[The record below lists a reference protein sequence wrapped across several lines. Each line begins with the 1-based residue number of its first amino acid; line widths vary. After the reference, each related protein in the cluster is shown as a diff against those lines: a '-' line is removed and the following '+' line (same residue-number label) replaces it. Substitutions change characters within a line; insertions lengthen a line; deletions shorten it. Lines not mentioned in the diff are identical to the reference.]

1 MDKPAGRPQSFGFHE
16 KIRLNLEGTSMVTK
30 NVVVK
35 PKAAKASGVKKSASK
50 LSEPIQSASK
60 ATEPSPD
67 PNSNSTKSSTSDL
80 PVMPTLP
87 VIAPE
92 TLQALQAR
100 YFAQLQGLVAQDA
113 YGAAAAPVADKRFTN
128 PLWQSMP
135 LLSLTKGLYEANAA
149 LMLGIADAIETDPQA
164 KARLKFATQQWVD
177 AVSPTNSLL
186 TNPDAQQKLID
197 TQGESL
203 KKGLENLVGDMTKG
217 RISQSD
223 ETAFEVGKNLAM
235 SPGAV
240 VFENE
245 LFQLIQYSPSTPKVG
260 KRALLMIPPSINKFY
275 ILDLQPE
282 NSVVAYTVSQGH
294 TVFMLSWRNVGA
306 SQGHLT
312 WDDYLEKGPI
322 EAIKV
327 VRAITGEK
335 QINTLGFCVGG
346 TILSTA
352 LAVLAARGEHPAAS
366 MTLLTTLLDFSV
378 PGVLGIFI
386 DEQQVQERERKI
398 GQGGLLEGKELSSTF
413 SALRPNDL
421 VWNYVVNNYLM
432 GEKPAAFDLLYWNS
446 DSTNLPG
453 PMFVWYLRHMY
464 LQNELRQPGALT
476 CLGEKV
482 DLRKIKCPV
491 FIYASR
497 EDHIVPWESAY
508 MSTQLLEGEK
518 TFVLGAS
525 GHIAGV
531 INPAAKN
538 KRSHWVSPQAAKKTL
553 GKAKGSSSDVSFPA
567 NHETWFAQAQEHP
580 GSWWPVWSQ
589 WLGGFKGG
597 EVSAAKKLGSS
608 KYQPS
613 EAAPG
618 RYVKVRADEAK

>member
-1 MDKPAGRPQSFGFHE
+1 
-16 KIRLNLEGTSMVTK
+16 MVTK
-30 NVVVK
+30 
-35 PKAAKASGVKKSASK
+35 KAAARKTKPGAVGPKPRVPGSK
-50 LSEPIQSASK
+50 PRATAPKVK
-60 ATEPSPD
+60 ATIPKPEATVSPPEASTHSPRASTHKPGAESQSSSGSQFEMPS
-67 PNSNSTKSSTSDL
+67 L
-80 PVMPTLP
+80 PPIPM
-87 VIAPE
+87 IAPE

-100 YFAQLQGLVAQDA
+100 YLAQLQGLLVQDA
-113 YGAAAAPVADKRFTN
+113 NGAPNVPVPDKRFTN

-135 LLSLTKGLYEANAA
+135 LLNMTKGLYDANAA
-149 LMLGIADAIETDPQA
+149 LMLGMADALETDPLS

-186 TNPDAQQKLID
+186 TNPDVQQKIIE

-203 KKGLENLVGDMTKG
+203 KKGIENFLGDISKG
-217 RISQSD
+217 RISQTD
-223 ETAFEVGKNLAM
+223 ESAFEVGKNLAV
-235 SPGAV
+235 SAGAV

-245 LFQLIQYSPSTPKVG
+245 LFQLLQYSANTPKVG
-260 KRALLMIPPSINKFY
+260 RRPILMVPPSINKFY

-282 NSVVAYTVSQGH
+282 NSVVAYLVAQGH

-322 EAIKV
+322 QAIKV
-327 VRAITGEK
+327 VQSISGEK

-352 LAVLAARGEHPAAS
+352 LAVLAARNEHPAAS

-386 DEQQVQERERKI
+386 DEKQVQEREQKI
-398 GQGGLLEGKELSSTF
+398 GSGGLLEGKELASTF

-421 VWNYVVNNYLM
+421 VWNYVINNYLM
-432 GEKPAAFDLLYWNS
+432 GEKPAAFDLLFWNS

-453 PMFVWYLRHMY
+453 PMFTWYLRHMY
-464 LQNELRQPGALT
+464 LQNELSKPKALT

-482 DLRKIKCPV
+482 DLGNIKCPV
-491 FIYASR
+491 FIYGSK
-497 EDHIVPWESAY
+497 EDHIVPWEGAY
-508 MSTQLLEGEK
+508 ASTQLLNGEK

-538 KRSHWVSPQAAKKTL
+538 KRSHWVTGNSKTAASNT
-553 GKAKGSSSDVSFPA
+553 FPPK
-567 NHETWFAQAQEHP
+567 HEAWFDTAQEQP
-580 GSWWPVWSQ
+580 GSWWPLWSQ
-589 WLGGFKGG
+589 WLTRFKAG
-597 EVSAAKKLGSS
+597 ELAAASKLGNAQ
-608 KYQPS
+608 YRPI
-613 EAAPG
+613 EPAPG
-618 RYVKVRADEAK
+618 RYVKVRAEEAK

>member
-1 MDKPAGRPQSFGFHE
+1 
-16 KIRLNLEGTSMVTK
+16 MVSK
-30 NVVVK
+30 K
-35 PKAAKASGVKKSASK
+35 MAAKKSTVAKERASAEKSATANK
-50 LSEPIQSASK
+50 RTAANKSAGS
-60 ATEPSPD
+60 APSQEQKGQ
-67 PNSNSTKSSTSDL
+67 PNTNSANESFAL
-80 PVMPTLP
+80 PPMPSIP

-100 YFAQLQGLVAQDA
+100 YFAQLQGLMAQDA
-113 YGAAAAPVADKRFTN
+113 YGSNSPPASDKRFAN

-149 LMLGIADAIETDPQA
+149 LMLGIADAIEADPQS

-177 AVSPTNSLL
+177 AVSPTNSIL
-186 TNPDAQQKLID
+186 TNPDVQQRLID

-203 KKGLENLVGDMTKG
+203 KKGMENLVDDIGKG
-217 RISQSD
+217 RISQTD
-223 ETAFEVGKNLAM
+223 ESAFEVGKNLAV

-245 LFQLIQYSPSTPKVG
+245 LFQLIQYSPSTAKVA
-260 KRALLMIPPSINKFY
+260 KRPLLMVPPSINKFY

-282 NSVVAYTVSQGH
+282 NSVVAYMVAQGH

-306 SQGHLT
+306 SQGHLG
-312 WDDYLEKGPI
+312 WDDYLELGPI
-322 EAIKV
+322 KAIEV
-327 VRAITGEK
+327 VQAISGQK

-346 TILSTA
+346 TIITTA

-366 MTLLTTLLDFSV
+366 LTLLTTLLDFAV

-386 DEQQVQERERKI
+386 DEKQVQDREQKI
-398 GQGGLLEGKELSSTF
+398 GKGGILEGKELASTF

-432 GEKPAAFDLLYWNS
+432 GNQPAAFDLLFWNS

-453 PMFVWYLRHMY
+453 PMFAWYLRHMY
-464 LQNELRQPGALT
+464 LQNELRQPDALT
-476 CLGEKV
+476 CLGEKIN
-482 DLRKIKCPV
+482 LGNIQCPV
-491 FIYASR
+491 FIYGSK
-497 EDHIVPWESAY
+497 EDHIVPWEAAY
-508 MSTQLLEGEK
+508 ASTQLLGGEK

-531 INPAAKN
+531 INPATKN
-538 KRSHWVSPQAAKKTL
+538 KRSHWVSAALPAKAS
-553 GKAKGSSSDVSFPA
+553 GKAKSSKAPASVSSSPLFPA
-567 NHETWFAQAQEHP
+567 SHEAWMSAAEERA

-589 WLGGFKGG
+589 WLGNFKAG
-597 EVSAAKKLGSS
+597 EIAASAQLGNG
-608 KYQPS
+608 KYKPL
-613 EAAPG
+613 EPAPG
-618 RYVKVRADEAK
+618 RYVKVRSEEAK

>member
-1 MDKPAGRPQSFGFHE
+1 
-16 KIRLNLEGTSMVTK
+16 MVTK
-30 NVVVK
+30 KPVAKKLVVK
-35 PKAAKASGVKKSASK
+35 KAAAKSKASGSAKSASNV
-50 LSEPIQSASK
+50 
-60 ATEPSPD
+60 TEVS
-67 PNSNSTKSSTSDL
+67 PNSALASVPDL
-80 PVMPTLP
+80 PAMPTLP
-87 VIAPE
+87 MIAPE
-92 TLQALQAR
+92 TFQALQAR

-113 YGAAAAPVADKRFTN
+113 YGPATAPAADKRFTN
-128 PLWQSMP
+128 PLWHTMP

-149 LMLGIADAIETDPQA
+149 LMLGMADAIEADPQA
-164 KARLKFATQQWVD
+164 KARLKFATQQWID

-186 TNPDAQQKLID
+186 TNPDAQQRLID
-197 TQGESL
+197 SQGESL
-203 KKGLENLVGDMTKG
+203 KKGLENLVGDMTRG

-223 ETAFEVGKNLAM
+223 ESAFEVGKNLAV

-260 KRALLMIPPSINKFY
+260 KRPLLMVPPSINKFY

-282 NSVVAYTVSQGH
+282 NSVVAYSVSQGH
-294 TVFMLSWRNVGA
+294 TVFMLSWRNVGP
-306 SQGHLT
+306 SQGQLS

-386 DEQQVQERERKI
+386 DEQQVREREKKI
-398 GQGGLLEGKELSSTF
+398 GQGGILEGKELASTF

-432 GEKPAAFDLLYWNS
+432 GDKPAAFDLLFWNS

-453 PMFVWYLRHMY
+453 PMFTWYLRHLY
-464 LQNELRQPGALT
+464 LQNELRQPGVLT

-508 MSTQLLEGEK
+508 MSTQLLEGDK

-531 INPAAKN
+531 INPASKN
-538 KRSHWVSPQAAKKTL
+538 KRSHWVSHPASKKNVS
-553 GKAKGSSSDVSFPA
+553 KAKSSSAGADFPP
-567 NHETWFAQAQEHP
+567 NHESWFSSAEERP
-580 GSWWPVWSQ
+580 GSWWPVWSH
-589 WLGGFKGG
+589 WLGGFKDG
-597 EVSAAKKLGSS
+597 ETAAVKKLGDA
-608 KYQPS
+608 KHPTL

-618 RYVKVRADEAK
+618 RYVKMRAEEAK

>member
-1 MDKPAGRPQSFGFHE
+1 MATKKLMAG
-16 KIRLNLEGTSMVTK
+16 KV
-30 NVVVK
+30 
-35 PKAAKASGVKKSASK
+35 AAKSKASPTKRG
-50 LSEPIQSASK
+50 ASK
-60 ATEPSPD
+60 AAEDSHIHSTPSTP
-67 PNSNSTKSSTSDL
+67 DL
-80 PVMPTLP
+80 PAMPSLP

-100 YFAQLQGLVAQDA
+100 YFSQLQGLIAQDA
-113 YGAAAAPVADKRFTN
+113 YVPATAPAADKRFSN

-149 LMLGIADAIETDPQA
+149 LMLGMADAIEIDPQA

-186 TNPDAQQKLID
+186 TNPDAQQRMMD

-203 KKGLENLVGDMTKG
+203 KKGLENLVSDMTKG
-217 RISQSD
+217 RISQTD
-223 ETAFEVGKNLAM
+223 ESAFEVGKNLAV

-240 VFENE
+240 VFEND
-245 LFQLIQYSPSTPKVG
+245 LFQLIQYSPSTAKVG
-260 KRALLMIPPSINKFY
+260 SRPLLMVPPCINKFY

-386 DEQQVQERERKI
+386 DEQQVQEREKKI
-398 GQGGLLEGKELSSTF
+398 GHGGILEGKELASTF

-432 GEKPAAFDLLYWNS
+432 GEKPAAFDLLFWNS

-453 PMFVWYLRHMY
+453 PMFTWYLRHLY
-464 LQNELRQPGALT
+464 LQNELCQSGALS

-508 MSTQLLEGEK
+508 MSTQLIEGEK

-531 INPAAKN
+531 INPASKN
-538 KRSHWVSPQAAKKTL
+538 KRSHWVSPAASKKPSA
-553 GKAKGSSSDVSFPA
+553 KASGSDPGPAFPV
-567 NHETWFAQAQEHP
+567 NHETWFLLAEERP

-597 EVSAAKKLGSS
+597 EVSAAKKLGNAQ
-608 KYQPS
+608 YQALES
-613 EAAPG
+613 APG
-618 RYVKVRADEAK
+618 RYVKVRAEEAH

>member
-1 MDKPAGRPQSFGFHE
+1 
-16 KIRLNLEGTSMVTK
+16 MVTK
-30 NVVVK
+30 
-35 PKAAKASGVKKSASK
+35 KAAANKSK
-50 LSEPIQSASK
+50 LGAVGPKSRAPGSKPRATTAKVAATISKAEASTHSPRASTRNPGAESQSASG
-60 ATEPSPD
+60 AQFEMPS
-67 PNSNSTKSSTSDL
+67 L
-80 PVMPTLP
+80 PQIPM
-87 VIAPE
+87 IAPE

-100 YFAQLQGLVAQDA
+100 YLAQLQGLLVQDA
-113 YGAAAAPVADKRFTN
+113 NGSPNAPAPDKRFTN

-135 LLSLTKGLYEANAA
+135 LLNMTKGLYDANAA
-149 LMLGIADAIETDPQA
+149 LMLGMADALETDPLQ

-186 TNPDAQQKLID
+186 TNPDVQQKIIE

-203 KKGLENLVGDMTKG
+203 KKGIENFLGDLSKG
-217 RISQSD
+217 RISQTD
-223 ETAFEVGKNLAM
+223 ESAFEVGKNLAV

-245 LFQLIQYSPSTPKVG
+245 LFQLIQYSANTPKVG
-260 KRALLMIPPSINKFY
+260 RRPILMVPPSINKFY

-282 NSVVAYTVSQGH
+282 NSVVAYLVAQGH

-322 EAIKV
+322 QAIKV
-327 VRAITGEK
+327 VQTISGEK

-352 LAVLAARGEHPAAS
+352 LAVLAARNEHPAAS

-386 DEQQVQERERKI
+386 DEKQVQEREQKI
-398 GQGGLLEGKELSSTF
+398 GSGGLLEGKELASTF

-421 VWNYVVNNYLM
+421 VWNYVINNYLM
-432 GEKPAAFDLLYWNS
+432 GEKPAAFDLLFWNS

-453 PMFVWYLRHMY
+453 PMFTWYLRHMY
-464 LQNELRQPGALT
+464 LQNELSKPKTLT
-476 CLGEKV
+476 CLGQKV
-482 DLRKIKCPV
+482 DLGNIKCPV
-491 FIYASR
+491 FIYGSR
-497 EDHIVPWESAY
+497 EDHIVPWEGAY
-508 MSTQLLEGEK
+508 ASTQLLKGEK

-538 KRSHWVSPQAAKKTL
+538 KRSHWVTGNSKT
-553 GKAKGSSSDVSFPA
+553 ASSITFPPK
-567 NHETWFAQAQEHP
+567 HEAWFDTAQEQP
-580 GSWWPVWSQ
+580 GSWWPLWSQ
-589 WLGGFKGG
+589 WLSRFKAG
-597 EVSAAKKLGSS
+597 ELAAAASKLGNTQ
-608 KYQPS
+608 YRPI
-613 EAAPG
+613 EPAPG
-618 RYVKVRADEAK
+618 RYVKVRAEEAK

>member
-1 MDKPAGRPQSFGFHE
+1 
-16 KIRLNLEGTSMVTK
+16 MVTK
-30 NVVVK
+30 KTAVK
-35 PKAAKASGVKKSASK
+35 NKTN
-50 LSEPIQSASK
+50 ASK
-60 ATEPSPD
+60 ATGKARQAAENPAHTEP
-67 PNSNSTKSSTSDL
+67 TSAEAAFT
-80 PVMPTLP
+80 MPTLPNMP

-100 YFAQLQGLVAQDA
+100 YFAQLQGLMGHDA
-113 YGAAAAPVADKRFTN
+113 YGPATAPVSDKRFAN

-135 LLSLTKGLYEANAA
+135 LLSMTKGLYEANAA
-149 LMLGIADAIETDPQA
+149 LMLGIADAIEADPQS

-177 AVSPTNSLL
+177 AVSPSNSLL
-186 TNPDAQQKLID
+186 TNPDVQQRLID

-203 KKGLENLVGDMTKG
+203 KKGMENLVGDISKG

-223 ETAFEVGKNLAM
+223 ESAFEVGKNLAV
-235 SPGAV
+235 SPGSV
-240 VFENE
+240 VFESE
-245 LFQLIQYSPSTPKVG
+245 LFQLIQYTPSTPKVG
-260 KRALLMIPPSINKFY
+260 KRPILMVPPSINKFY

-282 NSVVAYTVSQGH
+282 NSVVAYTVAQGH
-294 TVFMLSWRNVGA
+294 TVFMLSWRNVGP

-327 VRAITGEK
+327 VQAISGEK

-352 LAVLAARGEHPAAS
+352 LAVLAARDEHPAAS

-386 DEQQVQERERKI
+386 DEKQVQDREETI
-398 GQGGLLEGKELSSTF
+398 GRGGILEGKELASTF

-432 GEKPAAFDLLYWNS
+432 GDKPAAFDLLFWNS

-453 PMFVWYLRHMY
+453 PMFAWYLRHMY
-464 LQNELRQPGALT
+464 LQNELRVPKALT
-476 CLGEKV
+476 CLGEKI
-482 DLRKIKCPV
+482 DLGKINCPV
-491 FIYASR
+491 FIYGSR
-497 EDHIVPWESAY
+497 EDHIVPWEAAY
-508 MSTQLLEGEK
+508 MSTQLLSSDK

-531 INPAAKN
+531 INPASKN
-538 KRSHWVSPQAAKKTL
+538 KRSHWVSPSVQAQSL
-553 GKAKGSSSDVSFPA
+553 GRTPSTSKAKG
-567 NHETWFAQAQEHP
+567 AQASRSGETLFPSSHDAWFSAAEERS
-580 GSWWPVWSQ
+580 GSWWPVWSE
-589 WLGGFKGG
+589 WLGRFKSG
-597 EVSAAKKLGSS
+597 EVAAPLKLGTS
-608 KYQPS
+608 KYKPL
-613 EAAPG
+613 EPAPG
-618 RYVKVRADEAK
+618 RYVKVRAEEAK